1 MLHDNHPLYY
11 LIKINDYQ
19 YFTLLSNSIIFMYI
33 EQDTSS
39 SNNVY
44 FIYKQYISINNSSNI
59 LFKKA
64 FKQDYH
70 STNFP
75 IPNFDFIIINIRILF
90 WIIYWKSSPIQM
102 GSKTRRSTSS
112 LKRWEPTL
120 KVVREI
126 SKKLNIDANIVLG
139 GIWFYQN
146 VTTRPP
152 KSN

>member
-1 MLHDNHPLYY
+1 IPL
-11 LIKINDYQ
+11 KINDYQ

-64 FKQDYH
+64 FKRDYH

-90 WIIYWKSSPIQM
+90 
-102 GSKTRRSTSS
+102 
-112 LKRWEPTL
+112 
-120 KVVREI
+120 
-126 SKKLNIDANIVLG
+126 
-139 GIWFYQN
+139 
-146 VTTRPP
+146 
-152 KSN
+152 